1 MNLGTEFSNIPSRDT
16 VLAIEKSSCP
26 VFRELE
32 VSVKELRQELSS
44 VQTSSFFS
52 ASSDPFSRE
61 KKLSVRG

>member
-32 VSVKELRQELSS
+32 VSAKELRQELSS
-44 VQTSSFFS
+44 VQTSSFSQLAAILFLV
-52 ASSDPFSRE
+52 
-61 KKLSVRG
+61 KKN